1 MTKLYKRPCPKCCGK
16 KVFPEF
22 FSTFGG
28 VCFKCGGLGYYH
40 VKTDPAI
47 LDARNAKAKAKRDAK
62 EAKRAKIYTE
72 IQLIRRLRNNV
83 RQHAWKLQR
92 RLEHN
97 AAEPIVDGK
106 QVITGD
112 VLSIK
117 WQESDYGYT
126 LKMLV
131 KDERGF
137 KVYGTA
143 PKAIKDS
150 VDDYDDLLD
159 KKVTFSAMVSASR
172 DDEKFGFY
180 YRPSKASVALAS

>member
-1 MTKLYKRPCPKCCGK
+1 MTKLYKRPCLKCNGAK
-16 KVFPEF
+16 IFPEYA
-22 FSTFGG
+22 SVFGG
-28 VCFKCGGLGYYH
+28 KCFQCGGAGYYT

-47 LDARNAKAKAKRDAK
+47 LDARNAKARAKRDA
-62 EAKRAKIYTE
+62 EATKRAKIYTE
-72 IQLIRRLRNNV
+72 IELIRRLRNNV
-83 RQHAWKLQR
+83 RQHSWKLQS
-92 RLEHN
+92 RLERN

-112 VLSIK
+112 VISIK

-159 KKVTFSAMVSASR
+159 KKVTFSAVVSASR

-180 YRPSKASVALAS
+180 YKPTKAAIAA